1 MKSGKSG
8 GKGER
13 DTERKRERE
22 RERETGGPKRSTSS
36 MVEETKVRMGVKG
49 DIEGPHAR
57 AAHRYAITWL
67 QPT

>member
-8 GKGER
+8 GKGEG
-13 DTERKRERE
+13 DTEGE